1 MKEEIKKLLVK
12 AEGLNKEALDAAIM
26 LANIY
31 TYGLYGEKKDLETAK
46 FWSNKAKE
54 FEQKLTKVYDVQKKE
69 TDENI
74 KKDNVYTNRF
84 DNIQNNLKFVG
95 TKDNINDRQSK
106 TKTNRFDNIQNNL
119 KFVTTKDII
128 SKK

>member
-54 FEQKLTKVYDVQKKE
+54 LERKLTIVYDVPKKK

-84 DNIQNNLKFVG
+84 DNIQNNLRFVG
-95 TKDNINDRQSK
+95 TKDNIDDKQSK
-106 TKTNRFDNIQNNL
+106 SIKTNRFYNIQNNL
-119 KFVTTKDII
+119 KFVTQKD
-128 SKK
+128 KK